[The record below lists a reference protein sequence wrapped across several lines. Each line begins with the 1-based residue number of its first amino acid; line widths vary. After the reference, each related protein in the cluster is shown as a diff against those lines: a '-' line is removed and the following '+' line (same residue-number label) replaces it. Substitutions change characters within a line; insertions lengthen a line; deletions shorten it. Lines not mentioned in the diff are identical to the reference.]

1 MTFELDQATLAAI
14 TQEVRQCFLDQD
26 APEYMEMLE
35 TGLKNRDGDFKSLL
49 RAAHSLKGG
58 AGVAELFS
66 LKDLSHKLEDI
77 LQLLE
82 KGQVQDVDM
91 AWMLLEQGV
100 SEMSLMLSQAKAGH
114 EAEADPELMA
124 TLTLFHESQETEVEI
139 LETVSNVNSAFA
151 SISLQQD
158 LEDSFARGK
167 NYPLMLLG
175 K

>member
-1 MTFELDQATLAAI
+1 MRQVLHYSILHVAI
-14 TQEVRQCFLDQD
+14 TQRVKIGLILYNLLLRGHQVRIFACYQEVRRCFLDQD

-49 RAAHSLKGG
+49 RA
-58 AGVAELFS
+58 AELFS

-100 SEMSLMLSQAKAGH
+100 SEMSLMLSQANAGH

-124 TLTLFHESQETEVEI
+124 TLTFFHESQETEVETV
-139 LETVSNVNSAFA
+139 ETVSNVN
-151 SISLQQD
+151 
-158 LEDSFARGK
+158 RGVVK
-167 NYPLMLLG
+167 TRW
-175 K
+175 